1 MDKQNRHKIVRCQS
15 CNKTMRSDNLKRHV
29 RTHQDL
35 LTMSDEDV
43 VNELRARKATQVLRE
58 KRKQEIEE
66 LAQRENIPLDHC
78 KGLTSPTTQL
88 SIDLEDIL
96 MKDNQEYLEKI
107 DLGNKVAAIIDK
119 GVVKEESLRK
129 EYGEALQLYRKQ
141 KPRMEIAEVE
151 LRPWQHNLMDII
163 DLARNDRRIFWISG
177 AKGNEGK
184 SWMQGY
190 IEAYFG
196 YSRVIRLGLS
206 DKTSNILH
214 TLSKRP
220 LQTTDIFLFND
231 TRAIDTQEKNYAI
244 LELIKDGNAVSSKY
258 NSQVLTFKTPNIV
271 IIFSNYLPD
280 IKKLSK
286 DRWCI
291 YTVGSDGLIM
301 ESLRHFPK

>member
-1 MDKQNRHKIVRCQS
+1 MNKQNRNKIGRCQT
-15 CNKTMRSDNLKRHV
+15 CNKTMRSDTLKRHA

-141 KPRMEIAEVE
+141 KPRVEIAEAK
-151 LRPWQHNLMDII
+151 LCPWQYNLMDII
-163 DLARNDRRIFWISG
+163 DLARNDRRVFWISG

-196 YSRVIRLGLS
+196 YSRVIRLGMS

-214 TLSKRP
+214 ALSK
-220 LQTTDIFLFND
+220 
-231 TRAIDTQEKNYAI
+231 
-244 LELIKDGNAVSSKY
+244 
-258 NSQVLTFKTPNIV
+258 
-271 IIFSNYLPD
+271 
-280 IKKLSK
+280 
-286 DRWCI
+286 
-291 YTVGSDGLIM
+291 
-301 ESLRHFPK
+301 

>member
-1 MDKQNRHKIVRCQS
+1 M
-15 CNKTMRSDNLKRHV
+15 
-29 RTHQDL
+29 
-35 LTMSDEDV
+35 
-43 VNELRARKATQVLRE
+43 
-58 KRKQEIEE
+58 
-66 LAQRENIPLDHC
+66 
-78 KGLTSPTTQL
+78 
-88 SIDLEDIL
+88 
-96 MKDNQEYLEKI
+96 
-107 DLGNKVAAIIDK
+107 GNKVAAIIDK

-129 EYGEALQLYRKQ
+129 GYGEALQLYRKQ
-141 KPRMEIAEVE
+141 NPRMEIAEVE

-163 DLARNDRRIFWISG
+163 DLARNDRRIFWING

-190 IEAYFG
+190 IETYFG

-271 IIFSNYLPD
+271 IVFSNYLPN
-280 IKKLSK
+280 IKKL
-286 DRWCI
+286 I
-291 YTVGSDGLIM
+291 
-301 ESLRHFPK
+301 